1 MTRKILA
8 LVLSAGAIF
17 GMYQQHEQ
25 IQKQSKVIEQSQQE
39 VQDKEIQI
47 EQLNSNIGELERE
60 LQEVHNDLEYT
71 NNELQKQKQKEVSR
85 GNGRKINVELT
96 HYTHTGNPTASG
108 KMPQAGR
115 TIACNFL
122 PLNSRVRINGNVYT
136 VEDTGGMTGN
146 VIDIFVDSEEEAI
159 QKGRI
164 HTTVEVL

>member
-1 MTRKILA
+1 MTQKFLA
-8 LVLSAGAIF
+8 VILSAGAIF
-17 GMYQQHEQ
+17 GMYTQHQQ
-25 IQKQSKVIEQSQQE
+25 IQKQSKVIEQSQQK

-60 LQEVHNDLEYT
+60 LQAVHNDLEYT
-71 NNELQKQKQKEVSR
+71 NNELQKQKEVSR

-115 TIACNFL
+115 TIAHSTL
-122 PLNSRVRINGNVYT
+122 PLGTEVMIDNHLYI
-136 VEDTGGMTGN
+136 VEDRCPSDG

-159 QKGRI
+159 KKGRI
-164 HTTVEVL
+164 YTTVEVL

>member
-8 LVLSAGAIF
+8 VILSAGAIF
-17 GMYQQHEQ
+17 GMYTQHQQ

-47 EQLNSNIGELERE
+47 EQLNNNIDELERE
-60 LQEVHNDLEYT
+60 LQAVHNDLEYT
-71 NNELQKQKQKEVSR
+71 NNELQKQKEVSR
-85 GNGRKINVELT
+85 DSGRKINVELT

-115 TIACNFL
+115 TVAHSTL
-122 PLNSRVRINGNVYT
+122 PLGTEVMIDNHLYI
-136 VEDTGGMTGN
+136 VEDRCPSNG

-159 QKGRI
+159 RLGRRNA
-164 HTTVEVL
+164 TVEVL

>member
-8 LVLSAGAIF
+8 VILSAGAIF

-60 LQEVHNDLEYT
+60 LQEVHDDLENT
-71 NNELQKQKQKEVSR
+71 NNELQKQKEVSR
-85 GNGRKINVELT
+85 DSGRKINVELT

-115 TIACNFL
+115 TVAHSTL
-122 PLNSRVRINGNVYT
+122 PLGTEVMIDNHLYI
-136 VEDTGGMTGN
+136 VEDRCPSDG
-146 VIDIFVDSEEEAI
+146 VIDIFVASEEEAI
-159 QKGRI
+159 KLGRRNA
-164 HTTVEVL
+164 TVEVL

>member
-8 LVLSAGAIF
+8 VILSAGAIF
-17 GMYQQHEQ
+17 GMYTQHQQ
-25 IQKQSKVIEQSQQE
+25 IQKQSKVIKQSQQE
-39 VQDKEIQI
+39 VHD
-47 EQLNSNIGELERE
+47 
-60 LQEVHNDLEYT
+60 DLEYT
-71 NNELQKQKQKEVSR
+71 NNELQKQKEVSR

-108 KMPQAGR
+108 KMPQSNH

-122 PLNSRVRINGNVYT
+122 PLNSRVRINGSVYT
-136 VEDTGGMTGN
+136 VEDTGAMGEN

-164 HTTVEVL
+164 YTTVEVL

>member
-8 LVLSAGAIF
+8 VILSAGAIF

-60 LQEVHNDLEYT
+60 LQEVHDDLENT
-71 NNELQKQKQKEVSR
+71 NNELQKQKEVSR
-85 GNGRKINVELT
+85 DSCRKIDVELT

-115 TIACNFL
+115 TVAHSTL
-122 PLNSRVRINGNVYT
+122 PLGTEVMIDNHLYI
-136 VEDTGGMTGN
+136 VEDRCPSDG

-164 HTTVEVL
+164 YTTVEVL

>member
-1 MTRKILA
+1 MTQKILA

-47 EQLNSNIGELERE
+47 EQLNNNIDELERE
-60 LQEVHNDLEYT
+60 LQEVHNDLENT
-71 NNELQKQKQKEVSR
+71 NNELQKQREVSR

-115 TIACNFL
+115 TIACNWL
-122 PLNSRVRINGNVYT
+122 PIGTSVRINGNVYT
-136 VEDTGGMTGN
+136 VEDRVGIYN
-146 VIDIFVDSEEEAI
+146 SSVIDVFVDSEEEAI

-164 HTTVEVL
+164 YTTVEVL

>member
-1 MTRKILA
+1 MTQKILA

-25 IQKQSKVIEQSQQE
+25 IQRQSKVIEQSQQE

-47 EQLNSNIGELERE
+47 EQLNNNIDELERE
-60 LQEVHNDLEYT
+60 LQAVHNDLEYT
-71 NNELQKQKQKEVSR
+71 NNELQKQKEVSR
-85 GNGRKINVELT
+85 DSGRKINVELT

-115 TIACNFL
+115 TVAHSTL
-122 PLNSRVRINGNVYT
+122 PLGTEVMIDNHLYI
-136 VEDTGGMTGN
+136 VEDRCPSNG

-159 QKGRI
+159 RLGRRNA
-164 HTTVEVL
+164 TVEVL

>member
-1 MTRKILA
+1 MTQKILA

-47 EQLNSNIGELERE
+47 EQLNNNIDELERE
-60 LQEVHNDLEYT
+60 LQEAHNDLEYT
-71 NNELQKQKQKEVSR
+71 NNELQKQKEVSR

-164 HTTVEVL
+164 YTTVEVL

>member
-1 MTRKILA
+1 MTQKILA
-8 LVLSAGAIF
+8 VILSAGAIF
-17 GMYQQHEQ
+17 GMYTQHQQ

-47 EQLNSNIGELERE
+47 EQLNNNIDELERE

-71 NNELQKQKQKEVSR
+71 NNELQKQKEVSR
-85 GNGRKINVELT
+85 DSGRKINVELT

-115 TIACNFL
+115 TIAHSTL
-122 PLNSRVRINGNVYT
+122 PLGTEVMIDNNLYI
-136 VEDTGGMTGN
+136 VEDRCPSDG

-159 QKGRI
+159 RLGRRNA
-164 HTTVEVL
+164 TVEVL

>member
-8 LVLSAGAIF
+8 VILSAGAIF

-47 EQLNSNIGELERE
+47 EQLNSNIDELERE
-60 LQEVHNDLEYT
+60 LQEVHDDLEYT
-71 NNELQKQKQKEVSR
+71 NNELQKQKEVSR
-85 GNGRKINVELT
+85 GKGRKIDVELT

-115 TIACNFL
+115 TVAHSTL
-122 PLNSRVRINGNVYT
+122 PLGTEVMIDNHLYI
-136 VEDTGGMTGN
+136 VEDRCPSDG
-146 VIDIFVDSEEEAI
+146 VIDIFVSSEEEAI
-159 QKGRI
+159 RLGRRNA
-164 HTTVEVL
+164 TVEVL

>member
-1 MTRKILA
+1 MTQKILA
-8 LVLSAGAIF
+8 LVLSTGAIF
-17 GMYQQHEQ
+17 GMYTQHQQ

-47 EQLNSNIGELERE
+47 EQLNNSIDELERE
-60 LQEVHNDLEYT
+60 LQEVHNDLENT
-71 NNELQKQKQKEVSR
+71 NNELQKQKEVSR

-108 KMPQAGR
+108 KMPQSNH

-122 PLNSRVRINGNVYT
+122 PLNSRVRINGSVYT

-164 HTTVEVL
+164 YTTVEVL

>member
-1 MTRKILA
+1 MTQKILA

-47 EQLNSNIGELERE
+47 EQLNNTIDELERE
-60 LQEVHNDLEYT
+60 LQEVHNDLENT
-71 NNELQKQKQKEVSR
+71 NNELRKQKEVSR
-85 GNGRKINVELT
+85 RDGRKIGVELT

-115 TIACNFL
+115 TIAHSTL
-122 PLNSRVRINGNVYT
+122 PLGTEVMIDNNLYI
-136 VEDTGGMTGN
+136 VEDRCRSDG

-159 QKGRI
+159 RLGRRNA
-164 HTTVEVL
+164 TVEVL

>member
-1 MTRKILA
+1 MTQKILA

-17 GMYQQHEQ
+17 GMYQQHGQ

-47 EQLNSNIGELERE
+47 EQLNNNIDELERE

-71 NNELQKQKQKEVSR
+71 NNELQKQKEVSR
-85 GNGRKINVELT
+85 GNGRKIDVELT

-115 TIACNFL
+115 TIACNWL
-122 PLNSRVRINGNVYT
+122 PIGTNVRINGSVYT
-136 VEDTGGMTGN
+136 VEDRGGMVGT

-164 HTTVEVL
+164 YTTVEVL